1 MNVNDAI
8 KGRRSI
14 RKYKDMPIDD
24 PVLEKI
30 MQAACWAPSAVNL
43 QPWHYV
49 VVRST
54 EGKKRVLEKMSTV
67 AERTEPFLKERF
79 EKHPAVIK
87 ETLSFIENLG
97 NAPVIVLVFQS
108 KKELPTLHDSAI
120 QSIAAANE
128 NLLLSAYENGVASCW
143 MTAPVEALMNDEF
156 RTEFAPD
163 KGDLVSVITLGY
175 PADDA
180 VQKPPKRKEGRY
192 VFI

>member
-8 KGRRSI
+8 RNRRSV
-14 RKYKDMPIDD
+14 RKYKDIPIEDN
-24 PVLEKI
+24 VLEKI
-30 MQAACWAPSAVNL
+30 IQDACWAPSAVNL
-43 QPWHYV
+43 QPWYYV
-49 VVRST
+49 VVRSA

-67 AERTEPFLKERF
+67 AERTEPFLKKRF
-79 EKHPAVIK
+79 AKHPDVIK
-87 ETLSFIENLG
+87 DTLGFIENLG
-97 NAPVIVLVFQS
+97 NAPVIILVFLN

-128 NLLLSAYENGVASCW
+128 NLLLSAYESGIASCW

-156 RTEFAPD
+156 RNEFAPD

-175 PADDA
+175 PADNA
-180 VQKPPKRKEGRY
+180 VPKPPTRKEARY